1 MEQLSVLVVQGSVF
15 DIAIVQVVLWHGD
28 LHTKPACLHADTP
41 AVQAVMGHSQLC
53 AVISGPSALSDAFPE
68 HASREH
74 VASVQTSGPLNTL
87 GSFMS
92 FQTYRLGVE
101 PLYLDRE
108 NCPAHHSLTAGFSM
122 SR

>member
-1 MEQLSVLVVQGSVF
+1 M
-15 DIAIVQVVLWHGD
+15 
-28 LHTKPACLHADTP
+28 
-41 AVQAVMGHSQLC
+41 
-53 AVISGPSALSDAFPE
+53 
-68 HASREH
+68 
-74 VASVQTSGPLNTL
+74 ASVQTSGPLNTL